1 MLRLTD
7 VAQRHLR
14 RARIPGDRVRAAGA
28 RGFLPLKG
36 LDGGG
41 SVAVLPLSIDQL
53 YRDRGQ
59 TALSSLRF
67 GAMAPEPL
75 EAEFK
80 EVSEPPE
87 RTSKKPGK
95 SVRLIKGGE

>member
-1 MLRLTD
+1 VQVLGRLHE
-7 VAQRHLR
+7 VLEGVQSQCCPFRL
-14 RARIPGDRVRAAGA
+14 INCIEIGA
-28 RGFLPLKG
+28 KQP
-36 LDGGG
+36 
-41 SVAVLPLSIDQL
+41 
-53 YRDRGQ
+53 
-59 TALSSLRF
+59 LSSLRS

-87 RTSKKPGK
+87 SERTSKKPAK

>member
-14 RARIPGDRVRAAGA
+14 GARIPGDRVRAAGPG
-28 RGFLPLKG
+28 GFLPLKG

-59 TALSSLRF
+59 TA
-67 GAMAPEPL
+67 P
-75 EAEFK
+75 